1 MKDLITRSRI
11 AKLAASG
18 AAVAATVLLA
28 TPASAATAI
37 SVTPSS
43 GLSDGQ
49 TVTVSGS
56 GYTPGAAVNVGECA
70 SATLCSND
78 VKFLTADANGAIS
91 TTLAVKKT
99 FVAKDWSTGQDVTV
113 DCAAAGTQCNVTAWE
128 QTTGNTV
135 QNISFN

>member
-18 AAVAATVLLA
+18 AAVAATLLLA

-37 SVTPSS
+37 SVTPNT

-49 TVTVSGS
+49 TVSVTGS

-70 SATLCSND
+70 SATVCSSD
-78 VKFLTADANGAIS
+78 VKYLTADANGAIS
-91 TTLAVKKT
+91 VSLDVKKSFT
-99 FVAKDWSTGQDVTV
+99 AKDWNTGQDIEVN
-113 DCAAAGTQCNVTAWE
+113 CAAVQCNVTAWE

-135 QNISFN
+135 QNISFD

>member
-37 SVTPSS
+37 SVTPNT

-49 TVTVSGS
+49 TVTISAS

-70 SATLCSND
+70 SATVCSTD
-78 VKFLTADANGAIS
+78 VKYLTADANGAVS
-91 TTLAVKKT
+91 VSYNVAKAFT
-99 FVAKDWSTGQDVTV
+99 AKDWSTGKDVTV
-113 DCAAAGTQCNVTAWE
+113 DCAAAQCNITAWE

-135 QNISFN
+135 QTIAFK

>member
-18 AAVAATVLLA
+18 AAVAATLLLA

-37 SVTPSS
+37 SLTPNT

-49 TVTVSGS
+49 TVSVTAS

-70 SATLCSND
+70 SATVCSGD
-78 VKFLTADANGAIS
+78 VKYLTADANGAIAVD
-91 TTLAVKKT
+91 LQVKKAFT
-99 FVAKDWSTGQDVTV
+99 AKDWSTGQDVTV
-113 DCAAAGTQCNVTAWE
+113 DCAAVQCNVTAWE

-135 QNISFN
+135 QTISFT

>member
-49 TVTVSGS
+49 TVSITGS

-70 SATLCSND
+70 SATVCSND
-78 VKFLTADANGAIS
+78 VKYLTADANGAVS
-91 TTLAVKKT
+91 VTLDVKKAFT
-99 FVAKDWSTGQDVTV
+99 AKDWSTGQDVNV
-113 DCAAAGTQCNVTAWE
+113 DCAAAQCNITAWE
-128 QTTGNTV
+128 QTSGNTV
-135 QNISFN
+135 QNISFK